1 MEEGS
6 EGWSQGRPSKRG
18 TYDHNTFYT
27 CVKLLG
33 GKRSYVCPFLLI
45 KRVLFEQSPLA
56 HAHDPVWA
64 RGRDA
69 VLAHQNN

>member
-33 GKRSYVCPFLLI
+33 EKKLCMSLSANKTGLI
-45 KRVLFEQSPLA
+45 
-56 HAHDPVWA
+56 
-64 RGRDA
+64 
-69 VLAHQNN
+69 